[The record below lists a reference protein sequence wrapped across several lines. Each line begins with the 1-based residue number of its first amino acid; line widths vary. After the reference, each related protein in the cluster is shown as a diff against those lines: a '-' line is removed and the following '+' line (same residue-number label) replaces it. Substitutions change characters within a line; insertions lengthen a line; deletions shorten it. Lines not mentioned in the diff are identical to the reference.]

1 LDIAVFTVA
10 YDGYGPFMARW
21 LRAVTNL
28 SEPASQVLVVLG
40 PDHGWGRRVPG
51 EIRDR
56 VNIIETEER
65 LTNGAYRN
73 LAAREI
79 DAEWT
84 VLVDADD
91 RILPGAVGAFR
102 RASEDGA
109 DVVVPTYY
117 SKSRRGVRVA
127 TPRLPDV
134 GALRRGL
141 WQNRGFFLTA
151 SYAYRTDFLGPDPY
165 ADHRHP
171 NIIHAVRLAL
181 AGARFSATS
190 EPCFVYH
197 RRPGSMSGSRTS
209 RQRQRIY
216 ADLNRHVKGMIG

>member
-1 LDIAVFTVA
+1 MA
-10 YDGYGPFMARW
+10 YAGYGRFLDRW
-21 LRAVTNL
+21 CRAAAALVE
-28 SEPASQVLVVLG
+28 SASKVVIVLG
-40 PDHGWGRRVPG
+40 PDHGWDRELPDDIKERATIVETG
-51 EIRDR
+51 EH
-56 VNIIETEER
+56 
-65 LTNGAYRN
+65 LSNGAYRN
-73 LAAREI
+73 LAAKEI
-79 DAEWT
+79 DTEWT

-91 RILPGAVGAFR
+91 QILPGAVGAFR
-102 RASEDGA
+102 RAADEGA

-151 SYAYRTDFLGPDPY
+151 SYAYRTGFLAPEPY

-181 AGARFSATS
+181 AGARFTATS

-216 ADLNRHVKGMIG
+216 ADLHRHVKEMVG